1 MILNKLSHLSR
12 TKKSR
17 TFSNRCNTHH
27 IGMRVA
33 GNLQAQVVQET
44 TRHIQHSIGRDIH
57 KQKHRV
63 QAVKFYSYVRKF

>member
-1 MILNKLSHLSR
+1 MILKKLRHLSR
-12 TKKSR
+12 TKKIVGLSAIVATR
-17 TFSNRCNTHH
+17 

-33 GNLQAQVVQET
+33 GNLQAQVVQEI
-44 TRHIQHSIGRDIH
+44 TRYIQHSIGRDIH